1 MDFRAFDRARRQA
14 GPLELDLV
22 ESYAKGSVTRREFV
36 RRGTL
41 IGLSLPFM
49 SAIISACGSSGGSS
63 SDTTAGGGGS
73 AATSGGTSASGSTS
87 GSSGT
92 PGGTIKVAAQKPAGP
107 LDPVAMQDLGTYG
120 VISQSFE

>member
-63 SDTTAGGGGS
+63 SNTTAASAGTGGGTQP
-73 AATSGGTSASGSTS
+73 AGTGA
-87 GSSGT
+87 GT
-92 PGGTIKVAAQKPAGP
+92 GKSGGTIKVASQKPAGP
-107 LDPVAMQDLGTYG
+107 LDP
-120 VISQSFE
+120 